1 MRDDILELVSEC
13 FVSTLWQL
21 SDISLGLLCNSVL
34 HLTSVGCTEAG
45 GTICSRDL
53 RMSWDADTYS
63 ISASLVD
70 FSKISGYVIP
80 FSNSGITSQF
90 SGLSSAFEEQLS
102 RDELSDAVLSKLF
115 LL

>member
-1 MRDDILELVSEC
+1 
-13 FVSTLWQL
+13 
-21 SDISLGLLCNSVL
+21 
-34 HLTSVGCTEAG
+34 
-45 GTICSRDL
+45 
-53 RMSWDADTYS
+53 MSWDADTYS

-115 LL
+115 LLLLDLILSVLVLETKTQK